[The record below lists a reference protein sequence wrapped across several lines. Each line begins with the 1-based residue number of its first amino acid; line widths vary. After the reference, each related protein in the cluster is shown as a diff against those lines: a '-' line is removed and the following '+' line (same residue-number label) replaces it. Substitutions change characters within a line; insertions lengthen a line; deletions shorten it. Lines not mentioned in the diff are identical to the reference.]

1 MWQFRCPAVTCG
13 SFVAAGSCLF
23 SLGAQSTESVFLSYS
38 ACWIFSFYP
47 FFVRVR
53 TNESVAS
60 PANPFFPTLRFTWP
74 PRRPHVLLSVP
85 LRECGAV
92 FLNLS
97 SLSSTKF
104 FLISFLSAF
113 FRSLTPIQCIFT
125 YSCRV
130 ARVFSNTSHS
140 ERRAK
145 RGFFYPPPCDIM
157 AVQMLLCACPS
168 PSGFSPSAAFED
180 S

>member
-1 MWQFRCPAVTCG
+1 MAVPLSRCHMRFVCG
-13 SFVAAGSCLF
+13 GGKLSLFVGCTKHRICFPFVLCVLDF
-23 SLGAQSTESVFLSYS
+23 LVLPFLCKGTNERECCESRQ
-38 ACWIFSFYP
+38 P
-47 FFVRVR
+47 FFSHLAVYL
-53 TNESVAS
+53 A
-60 PANPFFPTLRFTWP
+60 